1 MAKDLMKNVLY
12 IKKNIEQG
20 KKFEILKNLNKKN
33 SIIYLELY
41 IEDNKEISLTI
52 YKKNEIDKN
61 FEQIGFNNIIKTVK
75 IDENNYKIAKIIIVN
90 SSNNLKN
97 DNKLIYSNQFKI
109 QFDNYDSWFTN
120 RTLHYSLAIFENI
133 ED

>member
-1 MAKDLMKNVLY
+1 MATGLMKRVLY

-20 KKFEILKNLNKKN
+20 KKFEILEKLNKKN
-33 SIIYLELY
+33 SIIYLEFY
-41 IEDNKEISLTI
+41 IENNKEISLTI
-52 YKKNEIDKN
+52 YKKNEIDNN

-75 IDENNYKIAKIIIVN
+75 INENNYKIAKIIIVN

-97 DNKLIYSNQFKI
+97 DNKLNYSNQFKI

-120 RTLHYSLAIFENI
+120 RTIHYSLAIFENI

>member
-1 MAKDLMKNVLY
+1 MATDLMKRVLY

-20 KKFEILKNLNKKN
+20 KKFEILEKLNKKN
-33 SIIYLELY
+33 SIIYLEFY
-41 IEDNKEISLTI
+41 IENNKEISLTI
-52 YKKNEIDKN
+52 YKKNEINNN

-75 IDENNYKIAKIIIVN
+75 IDENNYKIAKIIIVD

-97 DNKLIYSNQFKI
+97 DNKLNYSNQFKI

-120 RTLHYSLAIFENI
+120 RTIHYSLAVFENI

>member
-1 MAKDLMKNVLY
+1 MATDLMKRVLY

-20 KKFEILKNLNKKN
+20 KKFEILERLNKKN
-33 SIIYLELY
+33 SIIYLEFY
-41 IEDNKEISLTI
+41 IENNKEISLTV

-75 IDENNYKIAKIIIVN
+75 IDENNYKIAKVIIVN
-90 SSNNLKN
+90 SSNKLSN
-97 DNKLIYSNQFKI
+97 DNQLNNSNQFKI

-120 RTLHYSLAIFENI
+120 RTIHYSLTIFESI
-133 ED
+133 EE